1 VSTTI
6 RIIIPE
12 NMGNPGRAYELLRS
26 QEEFFSM
33 ESVGYLN
40 SFTFEQLRFYHLC
53 QEYSSKTYNVFIN

>member
-1 VSTTI
+1 
-6 RIIIPE
+6 
-12 NMGNPGRAYELLRS
+12 MGNPGRAYELLRS